1 MKFSKEN
8 QYICKIFLIKKKT
21 NMVYF
26 NYYIFIYLIDQ
37 KKVLIAQII
46 KYIWNYI
53 IFDFILI
60 KKIYTYIDKNFI

>member
-8 QYICKIFLIKKKT
+8 QYICKIFLIKKKQIW
-21 NMVYF
+21 
-26 NYYIFIYLIDQ
+26 YIFIYLIDQ

>member
-46 KYIWNYI
+46 KYI
-53 IFDFILI
+53 
-60 KKIYTYIDKNFI
+60 